1 MAQSTRSV
9 IYFILLVPLIVLAT
23 NDEHTCDLVP
33 FFGILDCVNHN
44 LNRIPVIMI
53 GRSDVRVFDLRQN
66 NISKLNVTALEMY
79 PNLKK
84 IVDLR
89 DNSLRCTSINIKDL
103 VIRSDCPMPTVLQ
116 STTSYQDNPQPPL

>member
-1 MAQSTRSV
+1 MIKIV
-9 IYFILLVPLIVLAT
+9 CFILLLVPLIVLAT

-33 FFGILDCVNHN
+33 FFGIHDCVNHN

-84 IVDLR
+84 LLIFGITL
-89 DNSLRCTSINIKDL
+89 
-103 VIRSDCPMPTVLQ
+103 
-116 STTSYQDNPQPPL
+116 